1 MPMGKHGKYHPP
13 MPSADAAPRVQRD
26 RCARPWRV
34 QATAERLLAFGTWM
48 WAPGSGCMEWS
59 DGLYV
64 LLGYR
69 PGTVAADY
77 QIFVTAFH
85 PEDRP
90 RLLVQLEACLDSGAP
105 VSFSGRLSHA
115 GQAQRVRVAAE
126 ASRPPGKHL
135 RCLQGAVQRAGLP
148 EDVIAAATDAV
159 FAFDGDTRLSLW
171 NPAAGRILRRPA
183 SQVLGR
189 RVAEVFPSLA
199 GNRAGRCC
207 QRVLAGQSCYA
218 RGVRVIDRAAGLN
231 GYFDMDFAP
240 LHGPSGEVTGGIGM
254 VREVTEQRRAQA
266 RLRLRV
272 RQSCSLLEHGPD
284 IVMRFDRRLR
294 CVYANR
300 TLFPSG
306 HVAGG
311 NTPNAL
317 HADPTRSLWYRN
329 MRRVLA
335 TGEPASVELFVP
347 GPAGT
352 RVFDTRM
359 VAEPGPYG
367 RVRSVLAVARD
378 ITEQKQAE
386 EALRQANRRLEAAM
400 DELRARQRQDVEE
413 EKLTALGTL
422 AAGIA
427 HELNNPMMGVMNYVD
442 YARRNLGAP
451 DTVRDVLTR
460 AARELERIRDLLK
473 NMLAFARPIDEPSGE
488 LSLHNVI
495 GAALDLMMQEF
506 QARQIE
512 VKLDLPYGLPAVRAK
527 EGHLQQVFVNLLMNA
542 RDALANAPRKEVS
555 IRAVQEGTLIRVD
568 VTDSGTGIP
577 AAIRDRIFD
586 PFFTTKRPGKGTGLG
601 LSISRAI
608 MLELGGDLVYQD
620 RPGRG
625 TTLSV
630 SIPAIP
636 SNAGESP

>member
-1 MPMGKHGKYHPP
+1 MGKHGKYHPP

-26 RCARPWRV
+26 RCALPRHV

-69 PGTVAADY
+69 PGTVAPDY

-115 GQAQRVRVAAE
+115 GRVQRVRVAAE
-126 ASRPPGKHL
+126 ASRPSGRHL
-135 RCLQGAVQRAGLP
+135 RCVQGAVQRAGLP
-148 EDVIAAATDAV
+148 EDIIAAAADAV
-159 FAFDGDTRLSLW
+159 FAFDRDTRLTLW
-171 NPAAGRILRRPA
+171 NPAAGRLMHRTA
-183 SQVLGR
+183 QQVIGR
-189 RVAEVFPSLA
+189 RVAEAFPSLA
-199 GNRAGRCC
+199 GSRAGRCC
-207 QRVLAGQSCYA
+207 HRVLAGQGCHA
-218 RGVRVIDRAAGLN
+218 RGVRIVERAAGLN
-231 GYFDMDFAP
+231 GYFDVDFTP
-240 LHGPSGEVTGGIGM
+240 LNGPTGEVTGGIGL
-254 VREVTEQRRAQA
+254 VREVTAQRRAQA
-266 RLRLRV
+266 RLRLGA
-272 RQSCSLLEHGPD
+272 RQSCSLVEHGPD

-294 CVYANR
+294 CLYANR
-300 TLFPSG
+300 PLVPAEHAAKDIPPTTLHPD
-306 HVAGG
+306 AG
-311 NTPNAL
+311 
-317 HADPTRSLWYRN
+317 RSLWYRI
-329 MRRVLA
+329 MQRVLA
-335 TGEPASVELFVP
+335 TGAPASVELFVP
-347 GPAGT
+347 TPTGT

-359 VAEPGPYG
+359 VAEPGEHGP
-367 RVRSVLAVARD
+367 VRSVLAVARD

-386 EALRQANRRLEAAM
+386 EVIRQANRRLAATLG
-400 DELRARQRQDVEE
+400 ELRARQRQDVQT

-442 YARRNLGAP
+442 YARRNLAAP
-451 DTVRDVLTR
+451 ETVQDVLTR

-488 LSLHNVI
+488 FSLHSVI
-495 GAALDLMMQEF
+495 GAALDLMTHEF
-506 QARQIE
+506 RARQIE
-512 VKLDLPYGLPAVRAK
+512 VKLDLPFELPAVWAK

-555 IRAVQEGTLIRVD
+555 IRAIQEGTRVRVD
-568 VTDSGTGIP
+568 VTDSGAGIP
-577 AAIRDRIFD
+577 VAIRHRIFD
-586 PFFTTKRPGKGTGLG
+586 PFFTTKPPGKGTGLG

-608 MLELGGDLVYQD
+608 MLEQGGDLVYRD
-620 RPGRG
+620 RPGGG

-630 SIPAIP
+630 SIPAI
-636 SNAGESP
+636 SSKEGESP